1 MNCFHL
7 VTILTN
13 TSMNMGVQISEI
25 LLIWVYIKK
34 WGYWLVFNFLRNK
47 FLVKKTN
54 FNLPMAKTISTILQ
68 MLTLNE

>member
-7 VTILTN
+7 VMILTN

-47 FLVKKTN
+47 FLVKKRNNQMT
-54 FNLPMAKTISTILQ
+54 PKDILE
-68 MLTLNE
+68 LV

>member
-7 VTILTN
+7 VMILTN

-54 FNLPMAKTISTILQ
+54 FHLPMAKRISTISKC
-68 MLTLNE
+68 